1 MTKKSIFFGLFL
13 FILCFLCNW
22 YSDLIIGHFTG
33 FTLFF
38 IKLFLLIIWI
48 IFLVKGIK
56 DFNKIAKK
64 GNVLL
69 VILLVSSI
77 FSLFCNFRWIKTNV
91 EFPLYRK
98 QRERIIE
105 KVKDDEF
112 AYYFDKNIKL
122 PIYKYV
128 SSDGEIYVYR
138 NDREQVISFWI
149 YRGVLSGNVELIYSS
164 GGKNLIYEIKNNSE
178 IVKIVELD
186 ENWYYVESSN

>member
-1 MTKKSIFFGLFL
+1 MTKKQVFFGLFL

-22 YSDLIIGHFTG
+22 YSDLIIGYFTG

-48 IFLVKGIK
+48 IFLVKVIK

-69 VILLVSSI
+69 VILLASSI

-98 QRERIIE
+98 QREKIIE